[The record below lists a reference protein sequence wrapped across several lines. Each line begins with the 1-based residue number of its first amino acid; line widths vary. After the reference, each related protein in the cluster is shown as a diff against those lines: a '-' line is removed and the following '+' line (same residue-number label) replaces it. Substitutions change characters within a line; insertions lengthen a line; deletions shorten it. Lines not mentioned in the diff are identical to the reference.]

1 MIDERFLFKVA
12 DYMLP
17 KPTPKKESKSL
28 DDDRAETLKELK
40 IITGGFRCC

>member
-1 MIDERFLFKVA
+1 MIDERFLFRVA

-17 KPTPKKESKSL
+17 LSQEKGPL

>member
-1 MIDERFLFKVA
+1 MIDERFLFRVA

-17 KPTPKKESKSL
+17 TPTPKKEYL
-28 DDDRAETLKELK
+28 DDDRAETLHELK

>member
-1 MIDERFLFKVA
+1 MIDERFLFRVA

-17 KPTPKKESKSL
+17 RPTPKSGSL